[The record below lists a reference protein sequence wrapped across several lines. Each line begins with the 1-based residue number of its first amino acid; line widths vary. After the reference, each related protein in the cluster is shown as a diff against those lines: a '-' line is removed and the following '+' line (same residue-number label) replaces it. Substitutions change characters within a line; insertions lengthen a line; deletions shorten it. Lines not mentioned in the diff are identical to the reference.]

1 MCMAKPRTSPPS
13 RLQAE
18 LHQKKAF
25 HSASQE
31 GAIGI
36 VRTADLLRRRFSRF
50 VEPHGISGQQ
60 YNVLRILR
68 GAAPETLPTLTIAE
82 RMIEQTPGITRLLDR
97 LERKGL
103 VRRERCVRD
112 RRQVLCEITPKGL
125 ALLETL
131 DAPISRAD
139 DEALAGISGADLK
152 TLIRIL
158 DAVREHHT

>member
-1 MCMAKPRTSPPS
+1 MAKPTNAPPS

-31 GAIGI
+31 AAIGL
-36 VRTADLLRRRFSRF
+36 VRTADLLRHRFSRL
-50 VEPHGISGQQ
+50 VEAHGISGQQ

-68 GAAPETLPTLTIAE
+68 GARPESLPTLTIAE
-82 RMIEQTPGITRLLDR
+82 RMIERAPGITRLLDR

-103 VRRERCVRD
+103 VKRERCASD
-112 RRQVLCEITPKGL
+112 RRQVLCEITRKGL
-125 ALLETL
+125 QLLETL
-131 DAPISRAD
+131 DEPIGRAD
-139 DEALAGISGADLK
+139 DEALGVSGADLK

>member
-1 MCMAKPRTSPPS
+1 MAKTVTPPSS

-18 LHQKKAF
+18 LRQKKAF

-36 VRTADLLRRRFSRF
+36 VRTADLLRRRFSGL
-50 VEPHGISGQQ
+50 VEPHGVSGQQ

-68 GAAPETLPTLTIAE
+68 GARPEALPVLTIAE
-82 RMIEQTPGITRLLDR
+82 RMIERTPGITRLLDR

-103 VRRERCVRD
+103 VRRERCASD
-112 RRQVLCEITPKGL
+112 RRQVLCEITRKGL

-131 DAPISRAD
+131 DGPIDRAD
-139 DEALAGISGADLK
+139 DEALGGISGADLK

-158 DAVREHHT
+158 EAVREHHA